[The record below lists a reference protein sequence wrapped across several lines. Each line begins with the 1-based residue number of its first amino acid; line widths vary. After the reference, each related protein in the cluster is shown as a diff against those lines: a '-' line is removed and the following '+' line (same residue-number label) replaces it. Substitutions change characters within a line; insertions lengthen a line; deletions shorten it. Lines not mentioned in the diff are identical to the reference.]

1 MFYEAILDVKARE
14 VIDSRGNPTVEVDV
28 ITESGFGR
36 AIVPSGASKGKNE
49 ALELRDGDE
58 RFGGRGVLRA
68 VKNVNTIIKSE
79 IVGMNVFNQRELD
92 ETLKSLDGTPN
103 KSSLGANAILG
114 VSLAACKAAA
124 DALAAPLYRY
134 LGGVASYTL
143 PTPMMNVLNGGRHAG
158 NELSIQEFLIIP
170 MGESFRE
177 ALRMGVE
184 VYHELKRVLREKYGV
199 LATNVGDEGG
209 YAPPMRE
216 TREALD
222 ALIEAIEAAGY
233 DAGGRGANA
242 VNLGLDAAASSFY
255 DERRGVYTVDGAEMD
270 EGELLEFYVELV
282 KTYPIISIEDP
293 FWEEAFESF
302 AEFTRRLDIIVVGD
316 DLFVTNPQRIAD
328 GIRVGAANALLLK
341 LNQIGTVSE
350 ALEAARLAAANRY
363 KIVVSH
369 RSGETEDTS
378 IADLAVALN
387 AELIKTG
394 APARGERTAKYNQL
408 LRIEEEL
415 GDAAKY
421 EPERLFR

>member
-14 VIDSRGNPTVEVDV
+14 VIDSRGDPTVEVDV

-36 AIVPSGASKGKNE
+36 AIVPSGASKGRNE

-79 IVGMNVFNQRELD
+79 IVGMNVFNQREID

-124 DALAAPLYRY
+124 DALVVPLYRY

-158 NELSIQEFLIIP
+158 NELSLQEFLIIP
-170 MGESFRE
+170 MGESFKE

-222 ALIEAIEAAGY
+222 ALVEAIEATGY
-233 DAGGRGANA
+233 DAGGKGANA

-255 DERRGVYTVDGAEMD
+255 DERRSVYTVDGTEMD
-270 EGELLEFYVELV
+270 EGELLEFYVGLV

-293 FWEEAFESF
+293 FWEEAFEAF
-302 AEFTRRLDIIVVGD
+302 AELTRRLDIIVVGD
-316 DLFVTNPQRIAD
+316 DLFVTNPQRIAE
-328 GIRVGAANALLLK
+328 GIKMGAANALLLK

-363 KIVVSH
+363 KVVVSH

-378 IADLAVALN
+378 IADLAVALS

-421 EPERLFR
+421 EPERLFQ